1 MSTRQKIRIV
11 GGIGSRKE
19 NSKLLRRGAKVWFWT
34 SIGAS
39 IGAVITDEPV
49 FTWLLY
55 LCGVVVGGYF
65 ARLIYQDCKSRKNLK
80 SELVI
85 WVVSIIVIVVFVVA
99 LLWLSQ
105 ALCPRKFKY

>member
-1 MSTRQKIRIV
+1 MEKIRMV
-11 GGIGSRKE
+11 GGIRSRKE

-65 ARLIYQDCKSRKNLK
+65 ARLIYQDCKSRENPK
-80 SELVI
+80 SELVV
-85 WVVSIIVIVVFVVA
+85 WVGSIIVIVVFVAA
-99 LLWLSQ
+99 LLWLGQ
-105 ALCPRKFKY
+105 ALYPRKFKH